1 MENTDSNV
9 LETQLLLGKQVL
21 EILLDLVSNKDKE
34 GAVLPLDVNGRR
46 FTITVEKD

>member
-9 LETQLLLGKQVL
+9 FETQLLLGKQVL

>member
-34 GAVLPLDVNGRR
+34 GAVLPFDVNGRR

>member
-1 MENTDSNV
+1 MQNTDSNI

-21 EILLDLVSNKDKE
+21 EILLDLVNDKNKE
-34 GAVLPLDVNGRR
+34 GAVVPLDMNGMK